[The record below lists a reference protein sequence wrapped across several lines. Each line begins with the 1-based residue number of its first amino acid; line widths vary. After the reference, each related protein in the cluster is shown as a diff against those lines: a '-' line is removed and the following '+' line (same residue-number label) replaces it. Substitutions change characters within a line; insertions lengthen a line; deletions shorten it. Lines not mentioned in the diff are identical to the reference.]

1 MPIQDKKK
9 LLKEIK
15 NRCIKK
21 SKEYKKRYKRLKKWD
36 DRIDVLISFL
46 NATNIA
52 LLICGFTFQPIL
64 FGCIACSSGSLVLSR
79 VQQTYNFKHRY
90 STHQNT
96 CNQYND
102 ISREI
107 TNTLYRNHMTNEQL
121 EDFLE
126 YINSKLSIIEDT
138 QLL

>member
-1 MPIQDKKK
+1 MPVAEKKS
-9 LLKEIK
+9 LLHKIK
-15 NRCIKK
+15 TDCIKK
-21 SKEYKKRYKRLKKWD
+21 SKRYKLRYIRLKKWD
-36 DRIDVLISFL
+36 DRIDVSISFL
-46 NATNIA
+46 NAANIA

-138 QLL
+138 QIL